1 MSDSPTLNDS
11 VFRFELNSRTKS
23 LFSTSLMSPIHITLI
38 TALGLVGIFYNL
50 RMLLS
55 CLKNKAKYTFLQNT
69 WPVVICQTG
78 YHVTVLIMNTVD
90 AWTRLDEQR
99 VLYCSVVYVLVSTV
113 MTFFVGGNLMAI
125 LAMESRNTLGSVDQS
140 RDPFSTCTLFR
151 TVVLAL
157 GLSVAVILR
166 YFICFH
172 QQLAFYVMNI
182 SAIVVVT
189 IIVLLLVTCG
199 SSVSSLNLDHI
210 PPKLPMPGTPFLT
223 RCKKNKGIVLFVVL
237 FLICT
242 GLAVTNAFS
251 TLAFQAL
258 SYLLIMNAVVGI
270 ALPVTFGDFIDSS
283 SELED
288 EMKTV
293 VYI

>member
-1 MSDSPTLNDS
+1 
-11 VFRFELNSRTKS
+11 
-23 LFSTSLMSPIHITLI
+23 MSPIHFTLI
-38 TALGLVGIFYNL
+38 TALGLVGIFFNL
-50 RMLLS
+50 RVLLS
-55 CLKNKAKYTFLQNT
+55 CLKNKAKYTFLRNT

-78 YHVTVLIMNTVD
+78 YHVTLLIMNTVD

-113 MTFFVGGNLMAI
+113 MTFFVGGYLMAI

-157 GLSVAVILR
+157 GLCVLR
-166 YFICFH
+166 CFICFH

-189 IIVLLLVTCG
+189 IIVLLLVVCG
-199 SSVSSLNLDHI
+199 SSVSSFNLDHI
-210 PPKLPMPGTPFLT
+210 APKLPMPGTPFLT

-242 GLAVTNAFS
+242 GVAVTHAFS
-251 TLAFQAL
+251 TLAFQAF